1 MSIYA
6 NIFTKILIF
15 SKYTKLTSIVVNQ
28 IALSI

>member
-1 MSIYA
+1 MSIYV

-15 SKYTKLTSIVVNQ
+15 PKYTKLTSIVVNQ